1 MLSISPAAIF
11 PTLFLG
17 FFLALNGSFYFMSSS
32 NDSVLRQPANLQSAH
47 DNVWGMEHGTER
59 WNRWRPPIAAVVVV
73 AGGSRGG
80 QAAGG
85 AGSRGG
91 VGLGFCSKTTVHSG
105 AALISALSYGSR
117 KSRASLTCF
126 HQVLLLLTTD
136 FVSFAG
142 SCEQSLRASNFLS
155 A

>member
-1 MLSISPAAIF
+1 MLSVSPAAIF

-17 FFLALNGSFYFMSSS
+17 FFFLPLNGSFYFMSSS
-32 NDSVLRQPANLQSAH
+32 NDSVLRQPANRQSAH
-47 DNVWGMEHGTER
+47 DNVWGMEHGTEW

-73 AGGSRGG
+73 AGGSR
-80 QAAGG
+80 GG

-105 AALISALSYGSR
+105 AALISALSYGFR
-117 KSRASLTCF
+117 KSCASLTCI
-126 HQVLLLLTTD
+126 HQVLLLLTTG

-142 SCEQSLRASNFLS
+142 SCEQSLRASNCLS